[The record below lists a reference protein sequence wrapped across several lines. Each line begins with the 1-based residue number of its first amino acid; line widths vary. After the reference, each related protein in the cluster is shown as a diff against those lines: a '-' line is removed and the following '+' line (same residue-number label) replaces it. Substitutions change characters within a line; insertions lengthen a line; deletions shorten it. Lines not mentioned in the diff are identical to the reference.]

1 MGAGRPGWEGEQP
14 LWCNPRM
21 RIGLVAPPWA
31 PVPPHLYGGIELVVD
46 RLAQG
51 FAAAGHDVVLFTTG
65 DSTCPVPKR
74 WLLEES
80 EGVRIGFSVPEVRHV
95 LAAYESLRDVDLI
108 HDHSFLGPIL
118 SDHYTELPVVTT
130 IHGELNGELRDIY
143 ERIAPKVAVVA
154 VSHAQRRPA
163 PELPVARVIHHG
175 IDATDFPVGSG
186 DGDYLLFLG
195 RLSPDKG
202 AGRAIDVA
210 LKAGVP
216 LLLAGKMREPW
227 ERDYFEARVAPFLSE
242 QIQYLGEVGHQRKLE
257 LLAGARALVFPI
269 RWNEPFGLVMLEAL
283 ACGTPVLAFPEGAA
297 PEVIEHGRT
306 GFLCEDEAD
315 MAEAVLGLGE
325 LDRRACRAAVEGY
338 FSTERMINEHVE
350 LYEELLS

>member
-1 MGAGRPGWEGEQP
+1 
-14 LWCNPRM
+14 M

-51 FAAAGHDVVLFTTG
+51 LAAAGHDVVLFATG

-95 LAAYESLRDVDLI
+95 LAAYESLRDVDLV
-108 HDHSFLGPIL
+108 HDHSLLGPIL
-118 SDHYTELPVVTT
+118 SDHYTDLPVVTT
-130 IHGELNGELRDIY
+130 IHGELVGELRDIY
-143 ERIAPKVAVVA
+143 ERVATKVSVIA

-163 PELPVARVIHHG
+163 PQLRIARVIHHG
-175 IDATDFPVGSG
+175 IDASDFPIGQG
-186 DGDYLLFLG
+186 EGGYLLFLG

-210 LKAGVP
+210 RKADVP

-242 QIQYLGEVGHQRKLE
+242 QIQYLGEVGHERKLE

-269 RWNEPFGLVMLEAL
+269 RWNEPFGLVMLEAE

-297 PEVIEHGRT
+297 PEVVDHGRT
-306 GFLCEDEAD
+306 GFLCQDEAE
-315 MAEAVLGLGE
+315 MAEMVPKLGE
-325 LDRRACRAAVEGY
+325 LDRAACRAAVEGY
-338 FSTERMINEHVE
+338 FSTERMVNEHVE

>member
-1 MGAGRPGWEGEQP
+1 
-14 LWCNPRM
+14 M

-46 RLAQG
+46 FLAQG
-51 FAAAGHDVVLFTTG
+51 LAAAGHEVVLFTTG
-65 DSTCPVPKR
+65 DSTCPVPRR

-108 HDHSFLGPIL
+108 HDHTVLGPIL
-118 SDHYTELPVVTT
+118 SDHYTELPVATT
-130 IHGELNGELRDIY
+130 IHGELNGEMRDIY
-143 ERIAPKVAVVA
+143 ERIAPTVAVVA
-154 VSHAQRRPA
+154 VSNAQRRPA

-175 IDATDFPVGSG
+175 IDAADFPVGRG
-186 DGDYLLFLG
+186 DGGYLLFLG

-210 LKAGVP
+210 RKADVP

-257 LLAGARALVFPI
+257 LLAGAQALVFPI

-297 PEVIEHGRT
+297 PEVVDDGRT
-306 GFLCEDEAD
+306 GFLCHDEAD
-315 MAEAVLGLGE
+315 MAEAVGRVDV
-325 LDRRACRAAVEGY
+325 LDRAACRAAVEGY
-338 FSTERMINEHVE
+338 FSTARMAREHLE
-350 LYEELLS
+350 LFEGLLG

>member
-1 MGAGRPGWEGEQP
+1 
-14 LWCNPRM
+14 M

-51 FAAAGHDVVLFTTG
+51 FATAGHDVVLFTTG

-74 WLLEES
+74 WLLAEA

-95 LAAYESLRDVDLI
+95 LAAYESLQDVDLI
-108 HDHSFLGPIL
+108 HDHSVLGPIL

-143 ERIAPKVAVVA
+143 ERVAPKVAVVA
-154 VSHAQRRPA
+154 VSHAQRKPA
-163 PELPVARVIHHG
+163 PELRVARVIHHG
-175 IDATDFPVGSG
+175 IDVSDFPIGNG
-186 DGDYLLFLG
+186 DGGYLLFLG

-202 AGRAIDVA
+202 AGRAIEVA
-210 LKAGVP
+210 RKADVP

-242 QIQYLGEVGHQRKLE
+242 QIQYLGEVGHERKLE

-269 RWNEPFGLVMLEAL
+269 RWNEPFGLVMIEAL
-283 ACGTPVLAFPEGAA
+283 ACGTPVLAFHEGAA
-297 PEVIEHGRT
+297 PEVVDHGRT
-306 GFLCEDEAD
+306 GFLCQDEGEMAD
-315 MAEAVLGLGE
+315 AVLRLDQ
-325 LDRRACRAAVEGY
+325 LDRGACRAAVEGY
-338 FSTERMINEHVE
+338 FSTARMVDEHID

>member
-1 MGAGRPGWEGEQP
+1 
-14 LWCNPRM
+14 M

-51 FAAAGHDVVLFTTG
+51 LAAAGHDVVLFATG

-74 WLLEES
+74 WLLDES

-95 LAAYESLRDVDLI
+95 LAAYESLRDVDLV
-108 HDHSFLGPIL
+108 HDHSLLGPII

-143 ERIAPKVAVVA
+143 ERVAPKVSVVA
-154 VSHAQRRPA
+154 VSHAQRKPA
-163 PELPVARVIHHG
+163 PELRVARVIHHG
-175 IDATDFPVGSG
+175 IDANDFPVGDGSG
-186 DGDYLLFLG
+186 GYLLFLG

-210 LKAGVP
+210 RKADVP

-242 QIQYLGEVGHQRKLE
+242 QIQYLGEVGHERKLE

-297 PEVIEHGRT
+297 PEVVDHGRT
-306 GFLCEDEAD
+306 GFLCQDEAE
-315 MAEAVLGLGE
+315 MAEAVAKLDG
-325 LDRRACRAAVEGY
+325 LDRVACRAAVEGY
-338 FSTERMINEHVE
+338 FSTARMVNEHVE
-350 LYEELLS
+350 LYQDLLK

>member
-1 MGAGRPGWEGEQP
+1 
-14 LWCNPRM
+14 M

-51 FAAAGHDVVLFTTG
+51 FVEAGHDVVLFTTG

-74 WLLEES
+74 WLLDEA

-108 HDHSFLGPIL
+108 HDHSVLGPIL

-143 ERIAPKVAVVA
+143 ERVATRVSVVA
-154 VSHAQRRPA
+154 VSHAQRKPA
-163 PELPVARVIHHG
+163 PELPIARVIHHG
-175 IDATDFPVGSG
+175 IDAADFPIGKG

-210 LKAGVP
+210 RKADVP

-242 QIQYLGEVGHQRKLE
+242 QIQYLGEVGHARKLE
-257 LLAGARALVFPI
+257 LLAGAQALVFPI
-269 RWNEPFGLVMLEAL
+269 RWNEPFGLVMIEAL
-283 ACGTPVLAFPEGAA
+283 ACGTPVLAFREGAA
-297 PEVIEHGRT
+297 PEVVDDGRT
-306 GFLCEDEAD
+306 GFICEDEAE
-315 MAEAVLGLGE
+315 MAEAVLKLDS
-325 LDRRACRAAVEGY
+325 LDRVACRAAVEGY
-338 FSTERMINEHVE
+338 FSTERMVNEHIE
-350 LYEELLS
+350 LYEELLA

>member
-1 MGAGRPGWEGEQP
+1 
-14 LWCNPRM
+14 M

-51 FAAAGHDVVLFTTG
+51 LSVAGHDVVLYTTG

-74 WLLEES
+74 WLLAES
-80 EGVRIGFSVPEVRHV
+80 EGVRIGFTVPEVRHV
-95 LAAYESLRDVDLI
+95 LAAYESLRDVELI
-108 HDHSFLGPIL
+108 HDHTVLGPIL

-143 ERIAPKVAVVA
+143 ERVATKVSVVA
-154 VSHAQRRPA
+154 VSQAQRKPA
-163 PELPVARVIHHG
+163 PELRVARVIHHG
-175 IDATDFPVGSG
+175 IDAVDFPIGRG
-186 DGDYLLFLG
+186 DGGYLLFLG

-210 LKAGVP
+210 RKADVP

-242 QIQYLGEVGHQRKLE
+242 QIQYLGEVGHERKLE

-283 ACGTPVLAFPEGAA
+283 ACGTPVLAFREGAA
-297 PEVIEHGRT
+297 PEVVDHGRT
-306 GFLCEDEAD
+306 GFLCQDEAE
-315 MAEAVLGLGE
+315 MADAVLE
-325 LDRRACRAAVEGY
+325 LDTLDRSVCRAAVEGY
-338 FSTERMINEHVE
+338 FSTARMVNEHVE

>member
-1 MGAGRPGWEGEQP
+1 
-14 LWCNPRM
+14 M

-51 FAAAGHDVVLFTTG
+51 FAAAGQDVVLFATG

-74 WLLEES
+74 WLLDES

-95 LAAYESLRDVDLI
+95 LAAYESLQDVDLI
-108 HDHSFLGPIL
+108 HDHSVLGPIL
-118 SDHYTELPVVTT
+118 SDHYTDLPVVTT
-130 IHGELNGELRDIY
+130 VHGELNGELRDIY
-143 ERIAPKVAVVA
+143 ERIAPKVSVVA
-154 VSHAQRRPA
+154 VSNAQRRPA

-175 IDATDFPVGSG
+175 IDAADFPIG
-186 DGDYLLFLG
+186 DGGGGYLLFLG

-202 AGRAIDVA
+202 AGRAIEVA
-210 LKAGVP
+210 RKADVP

-242 QIQYLGEVGHQRKLE
+242 QIQYLGEVGHERKLE

-269 RWNEPFGLVMLEAL
+269 RWNEPFGLVMIEAL

-297 PEVIEHGRT
+297 PEVVEHGRT
-306 GFLCEDEAD
+306 GFLCHDEGD
-315 MAEAVLGLGE
+315 MAEAVLRLAE
-325 LDRRACRAAVEGY
+325 LDRAACRAAVEGY
-338 FSTERMINEHVE
+338 FSTERMINEHLE

>member
-1 MGAGRPGWEGEQP
+1 
-14 LWCNPRM
+14 M

-51 FAAAGHDVVLFTTG
+51 FVAAGHEVVLFTTG

-74 WLLEES
+74 WLLDEA

-108 HDHSFLGPIL
+108 HDHSVLGPIL

-143 ERIAPKVAVVA
+143 ERVATKVAVVA
-154 VSHAQRRPA
+154 VSHAQRKPA
-163 PELPVARVIHHG
+163 PELRIARVIHHG
-175 IDATDFPVGSG
+175 IDVSDFPIGNG
-186 DGDYLLFLG
+186 DGGYLLFLG

-202 AGRAIDVA
+202 AGRAIEVA
-210 LKAGVP
+210 RKADVP

-242 QIQYLGEVGHQRKLE
+242 QIQYLGEVGHERKLE

-269 RWNEPFGLVMLEAL
+269 RWNEPFGLVMIEAL

-297 PEVIEHGRT
+297 PEVVEHGRT
-306 GFLCEDEAD
+306 GFLCQDEGEMAD
-315 MAEAVLGLGE
+315 AVLRLGDI
-325 LDRRACRAAVEGY
+325 DRGACRAAVEGY
-338 FSTERMINEHVE
+338 FSTARMVDEHID
-350 LYEELLS
+350 LYDELLS

>member
-1 MGAGRPGWEGEQP
+1 
-14 LWCNPRM
+14 M

-51 FAAAGHDVVLFTTG
+51 FAAAGQEVVLFTTG

-108 HDHSFLGPIL
+108 HDHSVLGPIL
-118 SDHYTELPVVTT
+118 ADHYTDLPVVTT
-130 IHGELNGELRDIY
+130 IHGELNDELRDIY
-143 ERIAPKVAVVA
+143 GRIAPKVSVIA

-175 IDATDFPVGSG
+175 IDAADFPIG
-186 DGDYLLFLG
+186 DGGGGHLLFLG

-210 LKAGVP
+210 RQAGVP

-242 QIQYLGEVGHQRKLE
+242 QIQYLGEVGHHRKLE

-297 PEVIEHGRT
+297 PEVVDHGRT
-306 GFLCEDEAD
+306 GFLCADEVE
-315 MAEAVLGLGE
+315 MAELVPKVDD
-325 LDRRACRAAVEGY
+325 LDRTACRAAVEGY
-338 FSTERMINEHVE
+338 FSTERMVNEHLE
-350 LYEELLS
+350 LYEGLLS

>member
-1 MGAGRPGWEGEQP
+1 
-14 LWCNPRM
+14 M

-31 PVPPHLYGGIELVVD
+31 PVPPHLYGGIELVVV
-46 RLAQG
+46 RLARG
-51 FAAAGHDVVLFTTG
+51 FAAAVHDVVLFTTG

-108 HDHSFLGPIL
+108 HDHSVLGPIL
-118 SDHYTELPVVTT
+118 SDHYTQLPVVTT

-143 ERIAPKVAVVA
+143 ERIAPNVAVVA
-154 VSHAQRRPA
+154 VSHAQRKPA
-163 PELPVARVIHHG
+163 PELPIAPLIHHG
-175 IDATDFPVGSG
+175 SDAPDVPIGNG
-186 DGDYLLFLG
+186 GGGYLLFLG

-210 LKAGVP
+210 LKANVP

-227 ERDYFEARVAPFLSE
+227 ERDYFEATVAPFLSE
-242 QIQYLGEVGHQRKLE
+242 QIQYLGEVGHDRKLE

-297 PEVIEHGRT
+297 PEVVEHGRT
-306 GFLCEDEAD
+306 GFLCHDEAQ
-315 MAEAVLGLGE
+315 MAEAVGHLGE
-325 LDRRACRAAVEGY
+325 IDRTTCRAAVEGY
-338 FSTERMINEHVE
+338 FSTARMAREHLE
-350 LYEELLS
+350 LFEDLLK

>member
-1 MGAGRPGWEGEQP
+1 
-14 LWCNPRM
+14 M

-51 FAAAGHDVVLFTTG
+51 LAAAGHDVVLFATG

-108 HDHSFLGPIL
+108 HDHSVLGPII
-118 SDHYTELPVVTT
+118 SDHYTDLPVVTT
-130 IHGELNGELRDIY
+130 IHGELVGELRDIY
-143 ERIAPKVAVVA
+143 ERVATKVSVIA

-163 PELPVARVIHHG
+163 PQLRIARVIHHG
-175 IDATDFPVGSG
+175 IDASDFPIGQG
-186 DGDYLLFLG
+186 EGGYLLFLG

-210 LKAGVP
+210 RKADVP

-242 QIQYLGEVGHQRKLE
+242 QIQYLGEVGHERKLE

-269 RWNEPFGLVMLEAL
+269 RWNEPFGLVMLEAE

-297 PEVIEHGRT
+297 PEVVDHGRT
-306 GFLCEDEAD
+306 GFLCQDEAE
-315 MAEAVLGLGE
+315 MAEMVPKLGE
-325 LDRRACRAAVEGY
+325 LDRAACRAAVEGY
-338 FSTERMINEHVE
+338 FSTERMVNEHVE

>member
-1 MGAGRPGWEGEQP
+1 
-14 LWCNPRM
+14 M

-65 DSTCPVPKR
+65 DSTCPVPRR
-74 WLLEES
+74 WLLEEA
-80 EGVRIGFSVPEVRHV
+80 EGIRIGFSVPEVRHV
-95 LAAYESLRDVDLI
+95 LAAYESLRDVDVV
-108 HDHSFLGPIL
+108 HDHSVLGPIL
-118 SDHYTELPVVTT
+118 SDHYTDLPVVTT
-130 IHGELNGELRDIY
+130 IHGELNVELRDIY
-143 ERIAPKVAVVA
+143 ERIATKVAVVA

-175 IDATDFPVGSG
+175 IDAADFPVGTG
-186 DGDYLLFLG
+186 EGEYLLFLG

-210 LKAGVP
+210 RKAGVP

-227 ERDYFEARVAPFLSE
+227 ERDYFEARVAPFLNDE
-242 QIQYLGEVGHQRKLE
+242 IQYLGEVGHERKLE
-257 LLAGARALVFPI
+257 LLAAARGLVFPI

-297 PEVIEHGRT
+297 PEVIEDGRT
-306 GFLCEDEAD
+306 GFLCHDEAH
-315 MAEAVLGLGE
+315 MAEAVGQLGTI
-325 LDRRACRAAVEGY
+325 DRTVCRSAVEGY
-338 FSTERMINEHVE
+338 FSTARMVREHVE
-350 LYEELLS
+350 LYEDVLR

>member
-1 MGAGRPGWEGEQP
+1 
-14 LWCNPRM
+14 M

-51 FAAAGHDVVLFTTG
+51 FQAAGHDVVLFTTG
-65 DSTCPVPKR
+65 DSTCPVPRR

-95 LAAYESLRDVDLI
+95 LAAYESLRDVDI
-108 HDHSFLGPIL
+108 VHDHSVLGPIL
-118 SDHYTELPVVTT
+118 SDRYTDLPVVTT
-130 IHGELNGELRDIY
+130 VHGELNGELRDIY
-143 ERIAPKVAVVA
+143 ERVAHTVSVIA
-154 VSHAQRRPA
+154 VSNAQRKPA

-175 IDATDFPVGSG
+175 IDAADFPIGNG
-186 DGDYLLFLG
+186 DGGYLLFLG

-210 LKAGVP
+210 RKADVP

-242 QIQYLGEVGHQRKLE
+242 QIQYLGEVGHARKLE
-257 LLAGARALVFPI
+257 LLAGARALLFPI
-269 RWNEPFGLVMLEAL
+269 RWNEPFGLVMIEAL

-297 PEVIEHGRT
+297 PEVVEHGRT
-306 GFLCEDEAD
+306 GFLCEDEAE
-315 MAEAVLGLGE
+315 MAEAVLK
-325 LDRRACRAAVEGY
+325 LDQLERAACRAAVVGY
-338 FSTERMINEHVE
+338 FSTERMINEHID
-350 LYEELLS
+350 LYEELLA

>member
-1 MGAGRPGWEGEQP
+1 
-14 LWCNPRM
+14 M

-51 FAAAGHDVVLFTTG
+51 CQAAGHDVVLFATG

-74 WLLEES
+74 WLHEEA

-108 HDHSFLGPIL
+108 HDHSVLGPIL

-143 ERIAPKVAVVA
+143 ERIAPKVSVVA
-154 VSHAQRRPA
+154 VSHAQRKPM

-175 IDATDFPVGSG
+175 IDANDFPIGQG

-210 LKAGVP
+210 RKADVP

-242 QIQYLGEVGHQRKLE
+242 QIQYLGEVGHERKLE

-269 RWNEPFGLVMLEAL
+269 RWNEPFGLVMIEAL

-297 PEVIEHGRT
+297 PEVIEDGRT
-306 GFLCEDEAD
+306 GFLCHDEAQ
-315 MAEAVLGLGE
+315 MAELLESVGTI
-325 LDRRACRAAVEGY
+325 DRSACRATVAGY
-338 FSTERMINEHVE
+338 FSTGRMVREHLDLFADVIGR
-350 LYEELLS
+350 